1 MYILFWQCNMA
12 EKKKK
17 EKEELDT
24 KEELRFLKERDVDT
38 DLEEA
43 DLEMNDKYQAF

>member
-1 MYILFWQCNMA
+1 MVE

-17 EKEELDT
+17 DKKNKDISGEKEEIQ
-24 KEELRFLKERDVDT
+24 FLKERDIDT

-43 DLEMNDKYQAF
+43 DLEMNERYQAF